1 MRTFR
6 ILQLLLYSLATT
18 FLLASAIAREAA
30 PWLSWQTS
38 LQKNHPLTG
47 KIWSAREESFVTPQ
61 TLAQAVRAA
70 RFVLIGEVHDNPDHH
85 RLQAWLI
92 EQTAG
97 DTKPAVVMEMIY
109 RDQAPALRA
118 YLARPGAN
126 AAGLGAALEWEARGW
141 PEWRF
146 YQPIAE
152 AALRRGLL
160 LRAGNIDRPVLKK
173 AARKG
178 LGTLDAERRKS
189 LLLDRPLGAP
199 LRKALLDELYRSHC
213 ELVPRDALG
222 AMFNI
227 QRLRDAVLAG
237 SLIDAAGQAR
247 AILIAGNGHVRADR
261 AVPWY
266 LSRRAPRARV
276 LTVMILE
283 VDGAAKTPEDL
294 TPVGPRGDPAADY
307 VWFTPRAERED
318 PCAKLRKRFAKPR

>member
-1 MRTFR
+1 VRYAR
-6 ILQLLLYSLATT
+6 GILRLLLFSLAAT
-18 FLLASAIAREAA
+18 FLHASAIAREAA

-38 LQKNHPLTG
+38 LQRNHPLTG

-92 EQTAG
+92 EETAG

-126 AAGLGAALEWEARGW
+126 AAGLGAALKWEARGW

-152 AALRRGLL
+152 AALRRGLSL
-160 LRAGNIDRPVLKK
+160 HAGNIGRPVLKK

-178 LGTLDAERRKS
+178 LDTLDAERRKF
-189 LLLDRPLGAP
+189 LLLDRRLGGP
-199 LRKALLDELYRSHC
+199 LRNALLDELYRSHC
-213 ELVPRDALG
+213 QLVPRDALG

-227 QRLRDAVLAG
+227 QRLRDAVLAD
-237 SLIDAAGQAR
+237 SLIDAAGGGSAL
-247 AILIAGNGHVRADR
+247 LITGNGHVRADR

-266 LSRRAPRARV
+266 LSRRAPRARI
-276 LTVMILE
+276 LTVMLLE
-283 VDGAAKTPEDL
+283 VESAAKTPED
-294 TPVGPRGDPAADY
+294 
-307 VWFTPRAERED
+307 
-318 PCAKLRKRFAKPR
+318 

>member
-1 MRTFR
+1 MRTSR
-6 ILQLLLYSLATT
+6 ILRLLLFSLAAT

-38 LQKNHPLTG
+38 LQRNHPLTG
-47 KIWSAREESFVTPQ
+47 KIWSAHEESFVTRQ

-70 RFVLIGEVHDNPDHH
+70 RFVLIGEVHDNFDHH

-92 EQTAG
+92 ERAAASA
-97 DTKPAVVMEMIY
+97 KPAVVMEMIA
-109 RDQAPALRA
+109 RDKAPALRA

-126 AAGLGAALEWEARGW
+126 AAGLGAALDWEARGW

-146 YQPIAE
+146 YRPIAE
-152 AALRRGLL
+152 TALRLGLPL
-160 LRAGNIDRPVLKK
+160 HAGDIGRSVLKK

-178 LGTLDAERRKS
+178 LNTLDAERRKS
-189 LLLDRPLGAP
+189 LLLDQRLDAP
-199 LRKALLDELYRSHC
+199 LQNALLDELYRSHC
-213 ELVPRDALG
+213 ELVPRGALG
-222 AMFNI
+222 AMLNI
-227 QRLRDAVLAG
+227 QRLRDAVLAD
-237 SLIDAAGQAR
+237 SLLDAAGGGR

-266 LSRRAPRARV
+266 LSRRSPSARV

-294 TPVGPRGDPAADY
+294 TPVGPRGVPATDY

-318 PCAKLRKRFAKPR
+318 PCAKLRKRFGKPR